1 MARLSG
7 VSNSPQA
14 NFWRYERHEALER
27 LAWSRRGFRARE
39 WRERERREHRD
50 CRHYRDRDRD

>member
-14 NFWRYERHEALER
+14 NFWRHERHEALER
-27 LAWSRRGFRARE
+27 LAWSRREFRARE
-39 WRERERREHRD
+39 WREHRD
-50 CRHYRDRDRD
+50 YDDRRHYRDRDRD